1 MTTVDGRIIG
11 LAHYAGRAVVEQVLD
26 RHRLGFLDHLAL
38 RASLAVGGPFRPDD
52 VADKLTADLKNDF
65 AVSKE
70 AVTNLAA
77 RGYLEFFDGPH
88 LLRPTDAGR
97 ELFAATSAEIAEVSA
112 RIYAGLT
119 EEELT
124 VAGRVL
130 EVVAERANAELVEQD
145 A

>member
-11 LAHYAGRAVVEQVLD
+11 LAHHAGRAVAERVLD

-38 RASLAVGGPFRPDD
+38 RAALDAEEPFTPDD
-52 VADKLTADLKNDF
+52 LAARLTGDLKNDP

-70 AVTNLAA
+70 AVTALAA

-88 LLRPTDAGR
+88 LLRPTFAGR
-97 ELFAATSAEIAEVSA
+97 ALFAAASAEIAEASA

-119 EEELT
+119 EEELA

-130 EVVAERANAELVEQD
+130 EVVTRRANTELE